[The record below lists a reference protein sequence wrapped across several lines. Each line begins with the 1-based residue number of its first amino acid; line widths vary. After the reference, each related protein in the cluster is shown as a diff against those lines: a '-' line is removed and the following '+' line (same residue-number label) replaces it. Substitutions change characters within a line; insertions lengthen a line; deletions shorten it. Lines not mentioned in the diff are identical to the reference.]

1 MAYAG
6 NKQKSASSPKMAK
19 GGSGKMAGKQ
29 SAGPQ
34 KPGTSNPAMGSGG
47 GMFMKGGKGKMA
59 GKQTAGPAKSC

>member
-1 MAYAG
+1 M
-6 NKQKSASSPKMAK
+6 KKSPKFVK

-47 GMFMKGGKGKMA
+47 GKFAKGGSTKMA
-59 GKQTAGPAKSC
+59 GKQTAGPAKAC

>member
-1 MAYAG
+1 MKKAPAF
-6 NKQKSASSPKMAK
+6 MK
-19 GGSGKMAGKQ
+19 GGKGKMAGKQ

-47 GMFMKGGKGKMA
+47 GRYAKGGSGKMA